1 MWKFEPE
8 NCGRCLA
15 MKGIGAPLLCFL
27 LVVIGHI
34 PGWAFITV
42 LNATKP
48 RNGWHIFGDNYFAAV
63 NGFVAGAF
71 ASLVMEWI
79 TKGRISPQTYKLPTI
94 GALCGIVGALVIVEL
109 ALPKLFAD
117 SIVGTAGNSVGT
129 LIQLAAIVAGL
140 QLISLKSFR

>member
-1 MWKFEPE
+1 MWKFESK
-8 NCGRCLA
+8 NCARCLT

-34 PGWAFITV
+34 SGWAFITA

-48 RNGWHIFGDNYFAAV
+48 QNEWHIFGDNYFAAM

-79 TKGRISPQTYKLPTI
+79 TKGRIPPPTYKLPTI
-94 GALCGIVGALVIVEL
+94 GALCGIIGALVIVQL
-109 ALPKLFAD
+109 AQPNLFAD
-117 SIVGTAGNSVGT
+117 NIVGTAGNSVGT

-140 QLISLKSFR
+140 QLINLKSFR